1 MLRITGPYRSC
12 PGRLRPIAGGLPLKM
27 ILALL
32 LAACTLQ
39 LSAHQVSA
47 SVSASL
53 SPASPASPVH
63 RYLHKRG
70 AVRRA
75 ERRAARRCGCLQLT
89 PFGVVVLFLERSF
102 WPLPAQPWQRWG
114 LSASVGHRSQRR
126 GYFPHRRFLKFTGC
140 RLPRQFVFLGLF

>member
-89 PFGVVVLFLERSF
+89 PFGVVVLLGAILLTLVGAAMATVGIIRFRRT
-102 WPLPAQPWQRWG
+102 PQPAP
-114 LSASVGHRSQRR
+114 
-126 GYFPHRRFLKFTGC
+126 
-140 RLPRQFVFLGLF
+140 GLFSPSEILEIYR